1 MFGVGIVKNKQP
13 VWAWDAKIDCIIKMS
28 MWNKWVF
35 DFLYG
40 STNSG
45 KLINKS
51 MNFGQVWSKITMAL
65 LFMRPKNLQYLKGN
79 A

>member
-40 STNSG
+40 STNSV

-51 MNFGQVWSKITMAL
+51 MNFG
-65 LFMRPKNLQYLKGN
+65 
-79 A
+79 